1 MNILNNMIAEMNK
14 EELRF
19 FKIFLSRSNENEERK
34 DILLF
39 DFIKATADQYDE
51 DKIFKKLYAD
61 GNKNAF
67 YRLKNRLI
75 NDISTSI
82 FLQHFSEND
91 ETYSM
96 FLLSQAKYYYN
107 KSQYDLTLYFLTK
120 AEQKASKSEKPELLN
135 LIYTELINLSHN
147 IPDINPEEYILKR
160 KQLAEQTRNTNQTN
174 DIIAII
180 NYRLLH
186 APSFSLQNNSIL
198 SFLQN
203 SIGEFYNDNQLKN
216 SNSLKVKIF
225 EIVPKILIEKQEYAA
240 LELYLLT
247 TYLEF
252 TEDNVFNQ
260 KNHNLKLQILSL
272 YINVLYKNNKYERSL
287 NYCQKLYTAMNE
299 FNGMY
304 FEKYV
309 FEYYH
314 ALINNYINLDSA
326 KAIELLE
333 KLKTNKQFK
342 QIALSNL
349 FIYLNIAIIYFTKQ
363 NYNKAIDSINA
374 LYMTEDFDKTDDV
387 LKFNI
392 AITELIIH
400 YELKDFD
407 YIEHLVKQIEK
418 DYKPFLEKQENKQ
431 EKEFIS
437 IISLMISNE
446 NISENKLLVRKVK
459 HYIKSSDKQTYN
471 DLGLINYNCWLSEKY
486 PV

>member
-1 MNILNNMIAEMNK
+1 MNILNNIVAEMNK

-19 FKIFLSRSNENEERK
+19 FKIFLSRTNENEERK
-34 DILLF
+34 DVLLF
-39 DFIKATADQYDE
+39 DFIKSSAAQYDE
-51 DKIFKKLYAD
+51 EKIFKKLYSD

-82 FLQHFSEND
+82 FLQHFTENED
-91 ETYSM
+91 TYAM

-107 KSQYDLTLYFLTK
+107 KSQYSLTLYFLTK
-120 AEQKASKSEKPELLN
+120 AEQKASKTDKPELLN
-135 LIYTELINLSHN
+135 LIYTELINLSHY
-147 IPDINPEEYILKR
+147 ISDINPEEYILKR
-160 KQLAEQTRNTNQTN
+160 KQLSEQTRKTNQTN
-174 DIIAII
+174 DIVAII

-198 SFLQN
+198 SFLKHN
-203 SIGEFYNDNQLKN
+203 FDEFCEDSQLKN
-216 SNSLKVKIF
+216 SNYLKFKIY

-240 LELYLLT
+240 LELYLLN

-252 TEDNVFNQ
+252 MEDNVFNQ

-287 NYCQKLYTAMNE
+287 NYCQKLYAAMNE

-309 FEYYH
+309 FDYYH
-314 ALINNYINLDSA
+314 ALIDNYINIDSG

-333 KLKTNKQFK
+333 KLKLNKQFK
-342 QIALSNL
+342 QISSSNL

-363 NYNKAIDSINA
+363 NYNKAIESINS
-374 LYMTEDFDKTDDV
+374 LYMTADFDQTDAII
-387 LKFNI
+387 KFNI
-392 AITELIIH
+392 AITELIIR

-407 YIEHLVKQIEK
+407 YIEHLIKQIEN
-418 DYKPFLEKQENKQ
+418 DYKVFLDKQENKQ

-437 IISLMISNE
+437 IVSLMISKDNLD
-446 NISENKLLVRKVK
+446 ENKLFVK
-459 HYIKSSDKQTYN
+459 KIKNFVKASEKASYHE
-471 DLGLINYNCWLSEKY
+471 LGLINYNCWLNEKY
-486 PV
+486 AV